1 MYLDTISREKFI
13 RLVGIERYDWET
25 DGVTIT
31 ADRCPY
37 RKQNREYC
45 EYLLKALYYESR
57 KREEWELLIQDVDKF
72 DYEPKAEE
80 KEDLPMKLATAKILN
95 QGENVKTLSDYKKAA
110 LEKFNLKN
118 DIPLSSA
125 N

>member
-45 EYLLKALYYESR
+45 EYLLKALYYE
-57 KREEWELLIQDVDKF
+57 
-72 DYEPKAEE
+72 PKAEE